1 MKLPKTIGL
10 AVAVPLVASTVA
22 APASISGAAAAGP
35 TANAVDADVSLVK
48 PLPCT
53 EQLEARSRCST
64 PAFGNYSWPL
74 VLG

>member
-1 MKLPKTIGL
+1 MKLPRTIGL
-10 AVAVPLVASTVA
+10 AVAVSLVASTVA

-53 EQLEARSRCST
+53 EQFWKRGHAVPPSLSET
-64 PAFGNYSWPL
+64 THGPWH
-74 VLG
+74 